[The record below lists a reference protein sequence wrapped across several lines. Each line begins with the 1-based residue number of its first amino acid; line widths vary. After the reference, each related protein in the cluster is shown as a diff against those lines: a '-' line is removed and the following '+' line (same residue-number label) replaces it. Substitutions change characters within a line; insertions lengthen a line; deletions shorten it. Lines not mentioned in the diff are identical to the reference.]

1 MITSALPASVRHAV
15 LTRILLAALG
25 VIACVVFASTSPYFL
40 TAGNLDNL
48 LDDFALVGIVAMPAV
63 FLMMSGHVDLSVGA
77 SAAFIGI
84 VLAGTAPGSGL
95 LTAVL
100 LSVGTGVLIG
110 LANGLLVTVG
120 GVDSIATTFAGMA
133 LLRGLAYL
141 VPSGLAI
148 SLPGFR
154 TLGNARPVLGLT
166 VPTLIFLGIALL
178 GWLLSRSAAGARARD
193 IGMLPAAV
201 RLDGR
206 REQLWV
212 VGLFVASGLT
222 AALIGLIRTSQLGT
236 GLPTAGTGVELVV
249 VAAVLLGG
257 GRLAGGRGSV
267 FGTLLALLVVT
278 IIDNGLSLAN
288 VTSYAGQ
295 VFHAALLVIALLID
309 RLRRRDREA
318 RRRHEHRAE
327 GGGSAAAATKG

>member
-1 MITSALPASVRHAV
+1 MTTSARPASVRHAV
-15 LTRILLAALG
+15 LTRILLVVVG
-25 VIACVVFASTSPYFL
+25 IIACVAFASTSPYFL
-40 TAGNLDNL
+40 TVGNLGNL

-77 SAAFIGI
+77 AAAFIGI

-100 LSVGTGVLIG
+100 LAVGTGVLIG

-133 LLRGLAYL
+133 LLRGLAFL

-178 GWLLSRSAAGARARD
+178 GWLLARSTAGARARD

-201 RLDGR
+201 RLEGR

-212 VGLFVASGLT
+212 IGLFVVSGLT

-267 FGTLLALLVVT
+267 LGTLLALLVMT

-288 VTSYAGQ
+288 VTSYAVQ
-295 VFHAALLVIALLID
+295 VFHAAVLVIALVVD
-309 RLRRRDREA
+309 RLRLRDRQT
-318 RRRHEHRAE
+318 RRGLVSR
-327 GGGSAAAATKG
+327 